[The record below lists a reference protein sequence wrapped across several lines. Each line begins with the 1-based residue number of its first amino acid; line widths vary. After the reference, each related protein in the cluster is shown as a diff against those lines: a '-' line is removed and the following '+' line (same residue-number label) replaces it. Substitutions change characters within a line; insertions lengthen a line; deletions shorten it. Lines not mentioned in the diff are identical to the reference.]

1 MRLALASRLLL
12 QPRCPKGSGESHI
25 AIPVSTT
32 LPKKEVD
39 GLIEKVVNPCSL
51 VFLDLNFA

>member
-12 QPRCPKGSGESHI
+12 QPRCPKGSGESYI

-39 GLIEKVVNPCSL
+39 GLIEKVVNSCSL